1 MITVRQTM
9 LFGPCEKKSKKVVRK
24 ESTAITSSDAARD
37 NEDTISIISSYD
49 SVSVELES
57 NNSHSS
63 SEIESSTPY
72 SGDFQPPADSA
83 MSAERFDCVAL
94 CCANMDKPFQPK
106 DKNTL
111 QKLASKRNFQP
122 QWYKKF
128 PWLSVCL
135 TRKKVFCL
143 YCRYC
148 TRQNL
153 ITFSK
158 MGENVFTKGP
168 STLAL

>member
-1 MITVRQTM
+1 MKTVRQTT

-24 ESTAITSSDAARD
+24 ESTAITSSDAAITRSDAARD
-37 NEDTISIISSYD
+37 NEDTISISSND

-111 QKLASKRNFQP
+111 QNLASKRNFHP

-148 TRQNL
+148 T
-153 ITFSK
+153 
-158 MGENVFTKGP
+158 
-168 STLAL
+168 

>member
-1 MITVRQTM
+1 MMQLEIMRT
-9 LFGPCEKKSKKVVRK
+9 LY
-24 ESTAITSSDAARD
+24 
-37 NEDTISIISSYD
+37 ISISSYD

-57 NNSHSS
+57 NNSHYS
-63 SEIESSTPY
+63 SEIESLTPY

-94 CCANMDKPFQPK
+94 CCASMDKPFQPK

-111 QKLASKRNFQP
+111 QNLASKRNFQP

-158 MGENVFTKGP
+158 MGENAFTITGFQTGVKLWKNLNVMNP
-168 STLAL
+168 RRYTERLT

>member
-1 MITVRQTM
+1 MRQTT

-24 ESTAITSSDAARD
+24 ESTAITCSDAAITSSDAARD
-37 NEDTISIISSYD
+37 NEDTISISRYD

-72 SGDFQPPADSA
+72 SGDFQLPADSE
-83 MSAERFDCVAL
+83 MSAERLDCVAL

-111 QKLASKRNFQP
+111 QNLASKRNFQS

-128 PWLSVCL
+128 PSLSVCF
-135 TRKKVFCL
+135 TSKKVFC
-143 YCRYC
+143 
-148 TRQNL
+148 
-153 ITFSK
+153 
-158 MGENVFTKGP
+158 
-168 STLAL
+168 